1 MVKKSRGLRPDFCF
15 AHVTDVPIP
24 WLTRLGIHGLLIDVD
39 NTITRWELLEVPEM
53 TQAWLRGI
61 SDAGIEC
68 RLLSNGLAH
77 KRRTV
82 AEQTGI
88 AEVGGALFKPLP
100 GFYRL
105 GLKQMGLKPEQV
117 MMIGDSVLTDIAGAN
132 RLGIWTALVDPLGQ
146 VDFVGTKIYRGLEYL
161 LRLRRP
167 LDSSCDYR
175 NCVPDGSGSAKIR

>member
-15 AHVTDVPIP
+15 AHVTDIP
-24 WLTRLGIHGLLIDVD
+24 VVWLAQLGIRGLLIDVD
-39 NTITRWELLEVPEM
+39 NTITRWELLEVPEVA
-53 TQAWLRGI
+53 QAWLAAVHV
-61 SDAGIEC
+61 AGIQT

-100 GFYRL
+100 GFYRA
-105 GLKQMGLKPEQV
+105 GLQQMGLKPGEV
-117 MMIGDSVLTDIAGAN
+117 MMVGDSVFTDIAGAN
-132 RLGIWTALVDPLGQ
+132 RLGIWSALVDPLGN
-146 VDFVGTKIYRGLEYL
+146 VDFVGTKVYRGLEYL

-167 LDSSCDYR
+167 LHAKGDYR
-175 NCVPDGSGSAKIR
+175 QGSPPSNENTGK

>member
-15 AHVTDVPIP
+15 AHVTDIP
-24 WLTRLGIHGLLIDVD
+24 VAWLTGLGIRGLLIDVD
-39 NTITRWELLEVPEM
+39 NTITRWELLEVPEI
-53 TQAWLRGI
+53 AHSWLKTVA
-61 SDAGIEC
+61 DAGIQC

-77 KRRTV
+77 KRRAV

-105 GLKQMGLKPEQV
+105 GLKQMGLTPSEV
-117 MMIGDSVLTDIAGAN
+117 MMVGDSVFTDIAGAN
-132 RLGIWTALVDPLGQ
+132 AQGIWTSLVDPLGK

-167 LDSSCDYR
+167 LDKQCDYR
-175 NCVPDGSGSAKIR
+175 TCAPVTDETA